1 MRLLM
6 CPPIYYGIEY
16 EINPW
21 MRRTQPS
28 DPDLAKEQWR
38 LLSRLLQ
45 DQLDVDVALAEPIP
59 GLPDMVFTANAGLV
73 WQEKFIPSNFRYEVR
88 RGEVPQFEEWFQVR
102 GYEILHLPGED
113 FFEGEGDLLMCGDV
127 FYAGY
132 HIRSDIHSYHK
143 IAEILQREVLTLELT
158 NEWFYHLDTCFC
170 PLGDNRALFYPNA
183 FDSYG
188 IKVLEGHIP
197 TLIVVPEAEAK
208 RFACNAIVDGNNIV
222 MNDGCPE
229 VRSKLEKLGFSVY
242 ETPLSEFIKAG
253 GSAKCLALK
262 VPHHEDPAL

>member
-1 MRLLM
+1 M
-6 CPPIYYGIEY
+6 CPPIYFGIKY

-28 DPDLAKEQWR
+28 DPELAKEQWR
-38 LLSRLLQ
+38 LLCRLLQ
-45 DQLDVDVALAEPIP
+45 DQLDVEVVLAEPIQ

-73 WQEKFIPSNFRYEVR
+73 WHEKFIPSSFRHEVR
-88 RGEVPQFEEWFQVR
+88 RGEVSQFEEWFQVR

-132 HIRSDIHSYHK
+132 HIRSDFNSHQK
-143 IAEILQREVLTLELT
+143 VAEILRREVLSLELT
-158 NEWFYHLDTCFC
+158 NQWFYHLDTCFC
-170 PLGDNRALFYPNA
+170 PLGDNRALYYAGA
-183 FDSYG
+183 FDPYAL
-188 IKVLEGHIP
+188 KVLENHIP
-197 TLIVVPEAEAK
+197 NLIPVSEAEAK
-208 RFACNAIVDGNNIV
+208 RFACNAIVVGNNLV

-229 VRSKLEKLGFSVY
+229 VRSNLEKLGFTVY
-242 ETPLSEFIKAG
+242 ETPLSEFLKAG

-262 VPHHEDPAL
+262 VPHHEDPSP